1 MNTMATT
8 RISNGDGWREGITS
22 YMPSGAAMKAMCVPY
37 SMRDLRGVVCV
48 MGDPKGVG
56 VLTTRTR
63 YSRKRYRHTNMFF
76 IPYFSSEIPQIGDK
90 PSNLPPMCYFHLRE
104 SHFCKTPGVLVTLQ
118 VSSVSYNN

>member
-63 YSRKRYRHTNMFF
+63 YSRKGTDTQTCFSFPISLPRFPKSATNLLICLRCVIF
-76 IPYFSSEIPQIGDK
+76 ICVKVIFVR
-90 PSNLPPMCYFHLRE
+90 PPGY
-104 SHFCKTPGVLVTLQ
+104 
-118 VSSVSYNN
+118 